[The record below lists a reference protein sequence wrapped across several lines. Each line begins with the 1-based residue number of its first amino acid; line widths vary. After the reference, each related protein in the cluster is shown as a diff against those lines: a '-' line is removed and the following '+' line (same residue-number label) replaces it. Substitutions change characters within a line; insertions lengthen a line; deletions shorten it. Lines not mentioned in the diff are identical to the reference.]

1 VPKISS
7 NAESRRTR
15 GIPKLV
21 LCAGLKSSGSTWLY
35 NVVSHILRAGSSAS
49 RGNRRTSSPRAAS
62 VLQFY
67 ADTLETFPQKAE
79 CASYLVVKTH
89 VPSASL
95 QFLASFSRACVFL
108 TVREPRDSVASVVQ
122 RFGHSF
128 DNALDEIAQGS
139 TRMVE
144 FADIYR
150 PKVFR
155 YEDRFYEDPETVSR
169 IAEILKVRV
178 PKILLKNIFD
188 LHTSE
193 AVEHRVKVLQR
204 RGVFGQ
210 VPHPDQFDPKTHWHP
225 GHVGDR
231 EIGKYPK
238 VLSSKQQRTVLTSMR
253 EFCRAFGYPVG
264 PVREPTRPQKPPNR
278 SLRKTGPVRRSKKR
292 RPFDGPLPSP
302 AIDRV

>member
-1 VPKISS
+1 M
-7 NAESRRTR
+7 ASRR
-15 GIPKLV
+15 
-21 LCAGLKSSGSTWLY
+21 ASG
-35 NVVSHILRAGSSAS
+35 
-49 RGNRRTSSPRAAS
+49 

-67 ADTLETFPQKAE
+67 ADTVETFPQKAE
-79 CASYLVVKTH
+79 CASYLVIKTH

-95 QFLASFSRACVFL
+95 QFLASFSHASVFL

-128 DNALDEIAQGS
+128 DNALKEIAQGS
-139 TRMVE
+139 ARMVE
-144 FADIYR
+144 FANIYR

-169 IAEILKVRV
+169 IAEILKVHV
-178 PKILLKNIFD
+178 SKTLLRKIFD

-204 RGVFGQ
+204 RGVFGR
-210 VPHPDQFDPKTHWHP
+210 VAHPDQFDPKTHWHP

-238 VLSSKQQRTVLTSMR
+238 VLTLKQQRMVLASMR
-253 EFCRAFGYPVG
+253 EFCQAFDYPVG
-264 PVREPTRPQKPPNR
+264 PVSRPTRRQKSPNR
-278 SLRKTGPVRRSKKR
+278 SPRKAAPGGRSKTR
-292 RPFDGPLPSP
+292 RPSDGRSRAPI
-302 AIDRV
+302 ARV

>member
-1 VPKISS
+1 
-7 NAESRRTR
+7 
-15 GIPKLV
+15 
-21 LCAGLKSSGSTWLY
+21 
-35 NVVSHILRAGSSAS
+35 
-49 RGNRRTSSPRAAS
+49 

-67 ADTLETFPQKAE
+67 ADTVETFPQKAE

-108 TVREPRDSVASVVQ
+108 TVREPRDAVASVVQ
-122 RFGHSF
+122 RFGHRF
-128 DNALDEIAQGS
+128 DNALKEIAEGS
-139 TRMVE
+139 ARMVE
-144 FADIYR
+144 FADVYR

-178 PKILLKNIFD
+178 SKTLLKKIFD

-193 AVEHRVKVLQR
+193 AVEHHVEVLQR
-204 RGVFGQ
+204 RGTFGRI
-210 VPHPDQFDPKTHWHP
+210 PHPDHFDPETHWHP

-238 VLSSKQQRTVLTSMR
+238 VLSSKQQRMVLTSMR
-253 EFCRAFGYPVG
+253 EFCRAFDYPVG
-264 PVREPTRPQKPPNR
+264 PVSRATRPQRSPNR
-278 SLRKTGPVRRSKKR
+278 ALVQAGPVRPSKKK
-292 RPFDGPLPSP
+292 RPSDGSQPSP